1 MQISSPLR
9 SAIKQ
14 NMRKRGYNFS
24 VLSEK
29 SGIPRGSLS
38 LIFVGGSSRQSP
50 MSFQHLTNITK
61 ALALPEDAFFDLYI
75 DECFFG
81 GRPNRSRIEPFLERC
96 VELGHPACI
105 EEVLRRLDGEPRY
118 LPVIFR
124 IAERE
129 NKEET
134 NPLTIRLYEY
144 LLIHNGDRH
153 SVENAVC
160 RYRLFL
166 LRLNED
172 EENNSRVLNA
182 FSPYRNNLPDELKL
196 EALTVM
202 GSLCFNRMD
211 AEELNTVAD
220 ELISLCL
227 RLFGSKDQAPA
238 QPFAPDREL
247 ARPVL
252 VYYSQGYVMKQIA
265 LCEKGEFKEAEAYS
279 ARYED
284 LSWLAGT
291 DSANKEPL
299 ARLALFAY
307 ANRIGCRLLNGE
319 LDVLPEYVELLEV
332 HPQERV
338 PGLIVLLKAANAYRI
353 SVDEYLPRFPIDLQ
367 HLLETQGSMYSKQVG
382 RNRFARLLY
391 QLSIY
396 HFGRGRI
403 EESLQAALQSWELS
417 HQLNNHRMF
426 RLLASLTL
434 MYSEQSDPPDL

>member
-1 MQISSPLR
+1 MQNSSPLR

-50 MSFQHLTNITK
+50 MSFQHLTKITK

-105 EEVLRRLDGEPRY
+105 EEVLRRLGGEPRY
-118 LPVIFR
+118 LSVIFE

-153 SVENAVC
+153 SVENAIC

-166 LRLNED
+166 LRLNQD

-220 ELISLCL
+220 ELISLCI
-227 RLFGSKDQAPA
+227 RLFGTKDQAPA
-238 QPFAPDREL
+238 QVFIPERKL
-247 ARPVL
+247 ARPAV

-265 LCEKGEFKEAEAYS
+265 LCEQGDFKKAEAYS
-279 ARYED
+279 DRYED
-284 LSWLAGT
+284 LSWLAGSDGVT
-291 DSANKEPL
+291 GEAVAD
-299 ARLALFAY
+299 LALFAY
-307 ANRIGCRLLNGE
+307 ANRIGCRLMNGE
-319 LDVLPEYVELLEV
+319 LEVLPEYIDLLEV

-338 PGLIVLLKAANAYRI
+338 PGLIVLLKTANAYRI

-367 HLLETQGSMYSKQVG
+367 RLLETQGSMYSKQVG